1 MPQAPKSPL
10 PGMVPSFWGNS
21 HMPTHKGLKC
31 CSLWAQNLGVS
42 GFWSCKGSSR
52 RGGWDHQWGPIL
64 QIPQFYPLW
73 LRFLEGGVWER
84 CAAGLRLAVL
94 LFLLFLRKG
103 ARPRVAF
110 VGVPPHPFL
119 PSLRS
124 RESWLVMVS
133 WESFYLHFQPPY
145 LAVFIWKSPL
155 AGPGLV
161 ATCEETKEEKKRLMM
176 AAFGGGYSNSNRQ
189 RGKMKRW
196 HFHAAVKRGGGILPL
211 LGQ

>member
-1 MPQAPKSPL
+1 
-10 PGMVPSFWGNS
+10 MVPSFWGNS
-21 HMPTHKGLKC
+21 QMPTHKGLKC
-31 CSLWAQNLGVS
+31 CSLLWAQNFGVS

-52 RGGWDHQWGPIL
+52 RGGWDHQWVPFCRDPSVLPSVATFPGGWCLGEVCCRSEVGSSPFPPLSGERVPGP
-64 QIPQFYPLW
+64 
-73 LRFLEGGVWER
+73 
-84 CAAGLRLAVL
+84 GLLC
-94 LFLLFLRKG
+94 G
-103 ARPRVAF
+103 CPSSS
-110 VGVPPHPFL
+110 FL

-176 AAFGGGYSNSNRQ
+176 AAFGGGGYSNSNRQ
-189 RGKMKRW
+189 RGKTKRW

-211 LGQ
+211 LLDNKGSC